1 MASTWSDMM
10 NQVQEWSQAGTQS
23 ILNGIKTTLPENFV
37 PVGTPSVSPDFSYD
51 VFPQDLGSDYYGHWM
66 TITAIEG
73 GIPTGP
79 AGNFFGIAPNTSK
92 YAVAIFIPSATSSSS
107 LAYMDAHEYS
117 DIKLTNVALS
127 GVGAALGVG
136 ESLNQAAALAPM
148 GGYAIN
154 PGVQILYR
162 STKLRQFQFTFLMSP
177 VSQDESRSM
186 ENIIKTLRYYAAPE
200 LTGGGLAFRTPAEF
214 QIKFYNKGQ
223 ENPHIPMIR
232 RCVLNRIDVDFTPLN
247 GEWTTFT
254 NGYPVSCI
262 MSLLFQEMEIIH
274 RDFIA
279 GGN

>member
-1 MASTWSDMM
+1 MATW
-10 NQVQEWSQAGTQS
+10 QELLQEGYNWAQNRAQS
-23 ILNGIKTTLPENFV
+23 INSGIKNFIPENFI
-37 PVGTPSVSPDFSYD
+37 PVGTPDVASDFSYD

-73 GIPTGP
+73 GVPSGP

-107 LAYMDAHEYS
+107 LAYMDLHEYS

-136 ESLNQAAALAPM
+136 ESLNQLANLAPM

-177 VSQDESRSM
+177 ASEEESRSM

-200 LTGGGLAFRTPAEF
+200 LTGGGLAFKTPAEF

-223 ENPHIPMIR
+223 ENPHIPKIR
-232 RCVLNRIDVDFTPLN
+232 RCVLNRVDVDFTPLN